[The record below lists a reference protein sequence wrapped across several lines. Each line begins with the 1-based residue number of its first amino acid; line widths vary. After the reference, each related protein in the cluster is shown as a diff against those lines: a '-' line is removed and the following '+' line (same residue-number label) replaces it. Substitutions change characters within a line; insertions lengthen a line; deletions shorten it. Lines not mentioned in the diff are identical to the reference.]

1 MQDDTVIEMPESAV
15 VAPVSGGTVMAP
27 VSAAF
32 DVRLVAEYDGTG
44 DVVEW
49 FTRAELI
56 CGLRGVRV
64 ETVLPL
70 RLTGGA
76 FAVWSQMP
84 AASRTDPDA
93 IKAALYAA
101 FALDQFAAY
110 DAFASRRLQP
120 GEPADVYLADL
131 RRLAE
136 LFGGVPERALACS
149 FVAGLPEAVRQVI
162 RAGSRA
168 ESLDLASVLARARAV
183 LSDDRVAAAAAAT
196 ATPSHGGGGGGRATP
211 RVTPPRPH
219 GGSGGQAAPRVT
231 PPRSRGGS
239 GGQAVPRDHVVR
251 APRRSRERRCWTCG
265 QPGHLA
271 ASCPG
276 NDSGSGASAPAPFPA
291 RC

>member
-27 VSAAF
+27 VSAF
-32 DVRLVAEYDGTG
+32 DVRVVAEYDGTG

-49 FTRAELI
+49 LTRAELI

-93 IKAALYAA
+93 IKATLYAA

-149 FVAGLPEAVRQVI
+149 FVAGLPETVRQVI

-183 LSDDRVAAAAAAT
+183 LSDDRVAAAAAAAA
-196 ATPSHGGGGGGRATP
+196 ATPSHGGSVGRAVP
-211 RVTPPRPH
+211 RVT
-219 GGSGGQAAPRVT
+219 AAL
-231 PPRSRGGS
+231 SHGGS
-239 GGQAVPRDHVVR
+239 GGQAVPRETAVRSHGGSGGRAIPRGHVVR

-276 NDSGSGASAPAPFPA
+276 NDTGSGASAPAPFPA